1 MGISNLGGIIS
12 AFAPDKQQRV
22 YMNEG
27 LQKQIDTS
35 IGGMDQYRNEA
46 NTAVG
51 NYTGANRRAIGDVT
65 RLNQQTE
72 GETNQ
77 MLGKLRNSGFMQ
89 DREQARSGDLAA
101 LQGLLGQMGGGTS
114 KADKMAASRLGYA
127 GKPSSSYMDKQRS
140 SYMGAFGAPIAQ
152 QIFGGLNQAAGGAAA
167 ERGQNVTQQM
177 GLMGYRNSLPMN
189 LAEMELN
196 PLRARQ
202 LARESEVGQLSGL
215 SNVNNSNFYGMET
228 KRNKWAALG
237 DALDSSVNS
246 AIKTGASLYSGG
258 LLGGGEGG
266 GGFLGGLFGG
276 KKGGGET
283 GSKKP
288 FGMFGFGSKKPKG
301 QNAVD
306 YWNSTGYDFGS
317 EISNRGANYGEQAYG
332 IPLGAPK
339 SYGEEAYGL

>member
-12 AFAPDKQQRV
+12 AFAPDKKERV

-51 NYTGANRRAIGDVT
+51 NYTGANRKAIGEVG
-65 RLNQQTE
+65 RLNKQTE

-77 MLGKLRNSGFMQ
+77 MLGTLRNSSFMQ
-89 DREQARSGDLAA
+89 DRERARSGDLTA
-101 LQGLLGQMGGGTS
+101 LGGLLSQMGGGMS
-114 KADKMAASRLGYA
+114 KSDKMAASRLGYA

-140 SYMGAFGAPIAQ
+140 SYVGAFGAPIAQ

-167 ERGQNVTQQM
+167 ERGQNIGQQM
-177 GLMGYRNSLPMN
+177 GLMGYRNSLPTN

-202 LARESEVGQLSGL
+202 MARESEIAQLSGL
-215 SNVNNSNFYGMET
+215 SDTNNNNFYGFET

-237 DALDSSVNS
+237 DAVDSSVNS

-258 LLGGGEGG
+258 LLGGGDGG
-266 GGFLGGLFGG
+266 GGMLGGLFGG
-276 KKGGGET
+276 GGGG
-283 GSKKP
+283 GSKKS
-288 FGMFGFGSKKPKG
+288 FGMFGFGGKKAKG
-301 QNAVD
+301 PSALD
-306 YWNSTGYDFGS
+306 TWNSTGYDFGS
-317 EISNRGANYGEQAYG
+317 EVANRGRSYGEQAYG
-332 IPLGAPK
+332 IPSSPR